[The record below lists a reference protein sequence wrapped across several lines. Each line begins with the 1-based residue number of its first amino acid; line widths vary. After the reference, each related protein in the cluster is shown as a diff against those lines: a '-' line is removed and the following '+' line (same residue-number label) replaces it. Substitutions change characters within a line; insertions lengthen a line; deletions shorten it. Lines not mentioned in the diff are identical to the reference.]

1 MTKWLAAVAGMAG
14 TALIAGTNGTLALG
28 IGLLVF
34 AVFLVVNDIVERL
47 ERIEHAVDDMRD
59 HTEAERL
66 SAALARSEA
75 GESPSAEEE

>member
-14 TALIAGTNGTLALG
+14 TALIAGTSGTLALG

-34 AVFLVVNDIVERL
+34 AAFIVVNDIVERL
-47 ERIEHAVDDMRD
+47 ERIEHAVNDMRD

-66 SAALARSEA
+66 SAALARAEA
-75 GESPSAEEE
+75 GKSPPAEEE